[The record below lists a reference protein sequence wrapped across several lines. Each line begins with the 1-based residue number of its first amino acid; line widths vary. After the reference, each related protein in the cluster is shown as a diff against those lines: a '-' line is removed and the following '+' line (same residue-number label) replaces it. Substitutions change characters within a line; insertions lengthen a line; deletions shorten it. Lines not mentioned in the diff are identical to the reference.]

1 MTRADV
7 LDTPVGEMLDMLSCY
22 YISNGYAIE
31 IHPRRVMDYDEAMA
45 LR

>member
-1 MTRADV
+1 MTRSDV

-22 YISNGYAIE
+22 YIVNGYAIE
-31 IHPRRVMDYDEAMA
+31 VHPKRAIDYDEAMK

>member
-1 MTRADV
+1 MTRSDV

-22 YISNGYAIE
+22 YIANGYAIE
-31 IHPRRVMDYDEAMA
+31 VHPRREMDYDDAMR